1 MKFENLLMCICTIIT
16 FWVRAKTESESKSLT
31 VKKTN
36 EIELWTLENL
46 IHNDSSVKLKA
57 ISVRKVK
64 MRIIS
69 VRKEEQ
75 LK

>member
-1 MKFENLLMCICTIIT
+1 MKTLIT

-46 IHNDSSVKLKA
+46 IRNDSSVKLKA

-64 MRIIS
+64 VRMIS
-69 VRKEEQ
+69 ARKVDQ